1 MPDEAHE
8 FGAFLRVHPGG
19 GLVEE
24 QEVRA
29 GRQGAGDFKAP
40 LRPVGQARRLFVHVG
55 IEREAVDEAL
65 RLLADFLFL
74 APCAGQAE
82 DGHPPLAFAA
92 DLTADHDVFQ
102 RGFVAEEPD
111 VLEGPGH
118 ARPADPVR
126 REALHAVALE
136 QDVAFLGVVEA
147 ADDVEGRGLAR
158 AVGADEPG
166 DGPRGDPHGQVVD
179 RRDPAE
185 AHGHVLHVEQQ
196 SVLSEGGHARF
207 LREKKSKMASQVIS
221 RIPMM
226 PSRR

>member
-1 MPDEAHE
+1 MTLGLLRMASGIALGDELAVFQHPDVLAHAHDHFHVVLDEQDGQVELVADMPDEAHE

-102 RGFVAEEPD
+102 RGFAAEEPD
-111 VLEGPGH
+111 VLEGPGPCPPC
-118 ARPADPVR
+118 RS
-126 REALHAVALE
+126 
-136 QDVAFLGVVEA
+136 GA
-147 ADDVEGRGLAR
+147 AG
-158 AVGADEPG
+158 
-166 DGPRGDPHGQVVD
+166 
-179 RRDPAE
+179 
-185 AHGHVLHVEQQ
+185 
-196 SVLSEGGHARF
+196 S
-207 LREKKSKMASQVIS
+207 
-221 RIPMM
+221 
-226 PSRR
+226 PSRCGP